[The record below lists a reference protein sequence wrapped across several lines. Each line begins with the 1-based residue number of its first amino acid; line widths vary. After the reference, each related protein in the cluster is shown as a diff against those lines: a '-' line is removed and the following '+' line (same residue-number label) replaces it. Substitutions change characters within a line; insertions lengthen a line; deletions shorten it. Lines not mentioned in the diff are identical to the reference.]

1 MKIKLPIIGDVRTG
15 KDAELNVKEV
25 IKEVEARTKSVTGGF
40 LDFSNK
46 PLTDDLSVSSKV
58 LEANVGWV
66 YKNNDVIAKEVA
78 DIELELYKVRTV
90 RDEVIFDR
98 IYTHPILDA
107 LARFNDYT
115 SQYDGF
121 YTTQSHRKLA
131 GDAFWY
137 VDRTGININSIT
149 ILPPD
154 KVKINLGK
162 VEGSRRVIQSYTYK
176 DTIKGEDIEIT
187 YDPEEIIHFK
197 VPNPKNFYRGK
208 SAVEAA
214 ADAIDL
220 DTYAIEANKQLF
232 RRGLIAE
239 LMLTTDKSLTPEQ
252 IKQLHAEM
260 KSTYSGVQNAYKIP
274 IFSGG
279 IKPESVQMTNKD
291 AQFIEQQS
299 WLRDK
304 ICSIF
309 GNPKSII
316 TTDDVN
322 RANADA
328 TILNWK
334 RGTITN
340 EMKGI
345 VNTLNEFLVPLYGDN
360 LLLGFED
367 PVEEDLSQKIT
378 DVKALVGSDII
389 TINEAREEIGR
400 EPVDGGDE
408 MSFQRTERRIQE
420 SPNVPPALRHVRID
434 RVVNKYVE
442 KAQEFIQAKE
452 AAKKYASRYVKAK
465 KGEKYFKSDDIQS
478 YYDKQINIVNTVEE
492 IFRDK
497 VSSFVNKIVDKAL
510 ANVPNEVAN
519 MQKKQLLNEEELV
532 VEATIDFTPILLQ
545 AATQSGV
552 NALSLI
558 NLDTPYIPVN
568 IEKLVTDRV
577 KMFATSM
584 IDTDRD
590 KLIDIITQGVANGE
604 SVPQISQGIRE
615 TFATF
620 AKTQTD
626 RIVRT
631 EVLRVSNIAAVDA
644 WEQTGIVVA
653 KQWLVSPGA
662 DAECK
667 KYDGKVVKLK
677 ADFYDTDKWA
687 DGNPPI
693 HPNCRCTLLPVL
705 KGESPT
711 KAEVV
716 NIQNEARIK
725 DLEAYVKELEEFI
738 NE

>member
-1 MKIKLPIIGDVRTG
+1 MKIKLPIIGDIKTG
-15 KDAELNVKEV
+15 KDAELSIKEV
-25 IKEVEARTKSVTGGF
+25 IKEVEAREKSVTGGF
-40 LDFSNK
+40 LDFSKK
-46 PLTDDLSVSSKV
+46 PLTDELSVSSKV

-66 YKNNDVIAKEVA
+66 YKNNDVIAEEVA
-78 DIELELYKVRTV
+78 NLELELYKVRTV

-137 VDRTGININSIT
+137 IDRTGININSIT

-154 KVKINLGK
+154 KVTINLGK

-232 RRGLIAE
+232 MRGLIAE

-252 IKQLHAEM
+252 IKQLHTEM
-260 KSTYSGVQNAYKIP
+260 RSTYSGVKNAYNIP

-340 EMKGI
+340 EIKGI

-367 PVEEDLSQKIT
+367 PVEEDLSQKIN

-434 RVVNKYVE
+434 RVVNKYIE

-452 AAKKYASRYVKAK
+452 AAKKYASKYVKAK

-497 VSSFVNKIVDKAL
+497 VSSFINKIVDKAL

-584 IDTDRD
+584 IDTDKD

-677 ADFYDTDKWA
+677 ADFYNTDKWT
-687 DGNPPI
+687 DGNPPV